1 MTQTATLLLLLA
13 GEPTP
18 AERALLAEF
27 AHKRHVSL
35 VAPAPTP
42 SAPYPAY
49 RRDLV
54 LDLEGRLDEART
66 LASSLDEE
74 RASEMLRSVERDVLL
89 HPELPQAAWLLAE
102 HHRIAADLARLAHD
116 GAALAD
122 ALDRE
127 ASALEGPRTAAFGA
141 EGAFAAP
148 AQPIALRVDD
158 LDARD
163 TLELDGVSGGA
174 ARSVEP
180 GTHQLRVLRDGEL
193 VFAAF
198 RAVTHGGGL
207 SLGVPALVPC
217 STEDLAR
224 VTHGGEFVR
233 GTTRVRCPNFL
244 VARRAGP
251 HLEVAEC
258 WRAACTKF
266 TPLEPAERRLA
277 PWATVAL
284 VTAGALVAMTA
295 VTWAAGGF
303 EREPAA
309 DKTVFVYGG
318 LR

>member
-1 MTQTATLLLLLA
+1 MTQTATLLLLLSGEPSA
-13 GEPTP
+13 GERT
-18 AERALLAEF
+18 LLAEF
-27 AHKRHVSL
+27 ARKKHAAL

-42 SAPYPAY
+42 GAPYPAY
-49 RRDLV
+49 RQELV

-74 RASEMLRSVERDVLL
+74 RASDMLRALERNVLL

-102 HHRIAADLARLAHD
+102 HHRIAAELARLASD
-116 GAALAD
+116 GSAAD
-122 ALDRE
+122 ELDRQ
-127 ASALEGPRTAAFGA
+127 ARALEGPRAAAFGA
-141 EGAFAAP
+141 EGSLDTATGSV
-148 AQPIALRVDD
+148 ALRIED
-158 LDARD
+158 LDTRD
-163 TLELDGVSGGA
+163 MLELDGVSGGA
-174 ARSVEP
+174 ERNVEP

-198 RAVTHGGGL
+198 RSVTESGAL
-207 SLGVPALVPC
+207 SLGVRPLVPC

-233 GTTRVRCPNFL
+233 GTARVRCPRYV
-244 VARRAGP
+244 VARRANGQ
-251 HLEVAEC
+251 LEAAEC
-258 WRAACTKF
+258 TFSACTRF
-266 TPLEPAERRLA
+266 AALEPASRGLA
-277 PWATVAL
+277 PWATVAI

-303 EREPAA
+303 ERAPAA